1 MLYLFTQKNIIF
13 MEGLTMKHELST
25 KYKRINFYTLKMVK
39 EDSELY
45 EVPVIKSPTEVYQAA
60 KQLLA
65 LHEEPEEH
73 FCILCLN
80 AKNKIVGVHTISIG
94 SLNASIVHPREVFKA
109 AMLNN
114 ASGIICLHNHPS
126 GDPEPSREDIETTR
140 RLVEAGEIM
149 GIKVLDHVIIGE
161 QSYLSMKEKCLM

>member
-1 MLYLFTQKNIIF
+1 MT
-13 MEGLTMKHELST
+13 
-25 KYKRINFYTLKMVK
+25 RINFYTLKMVK
-39 EDSELY
+39 EDSVPY
-45 EVPVIKSPTEVYQAA
+45 EVPVIKSPAEAYQAA

-73 FCILCLN
+73 FCIICLN

-94 SLNASIVHPREVFKA
+94 TVNATIVHPREVFKA

-114 ASGIICLHNHPS
+114 ASAIICLHNHPS

-149 GIKVLDHVIIGE
+149 GIKVFDHVIIGE
-161 QSYLSMKEKCLM
+161 QRHLSMKEECLM

>member
-1 MLYLFTQKNIIF
+1 MT
-13 MEGLTMKHELST
+13 
-25 KYKRINFYTLKMVK
+25 RINFYSLKIVK
-39 EDSELY
+39 EDSTLY
-45 EVPVIKSPTEVYQAA
+45 KTAVIKSPVEVYQAA

-73 FCILCLN
+73 FCIFCLN
-80 AKNKIVGVHTISIG
+80 NKNKIVGVHTISIG

-126 GDPEPSREDIETTR
+126 GDPEPSREDIEITR
-140 RLVEAGEIM
+140 RLVEAGEII

-161 QSYLSMKEKCLM
+161 QGYISTKERGLI

>member
-1 MLYLFTQKNIIF
+1 MT
-13 MEGLTMKHELST
+13 
-25 KYKRINFYTLKMVK
+25 RINFYKLKIVK

-45 EVPVIKSPTEVYQAA
+45 EVPVINSPTEVYQAA

-80 AKNKIVGVHTISIG
+80 TKNKIVGVHTISIG

-126 GDPEPSREDIETTR
+126 GDPEPSREDIESTR
-140 RLVEAGEIM
+140 RLVKAGEIM

-161 QSYLSMKEKCLM
+161 QSYSSMKEKCLM

>member
-1 MLYLFTQKNIIF
+1 MV
-13 MEGLTMKHELST
+13 
-25 KYKRINFYTLKMVK
+25 RINFYKLKMVK
-39 EDSELY
+39 EDSALY

-80 AKNKIVGVHTISIG
+80 TKNKIVGVHTISIG

-126 GDPEPSREDIETTR
+126 GDPEPSRDDLEITR
-140 RLVEAGEIM
+140 RLVEAGKII
-149 GIKVLDHVIIGE
+149 GIEVLDHVIIGE
-161 QSYLSMKEKCLM
+161 QNYLSMKERCLM

>member
-1 MLYLFTQKNIIF
+1 MT
-13 MEGLTMKHELST
+13 
-25 KYKRINFYTLKMVK
+25 RINFYTLKMVK
-39 EDSELY
+39 EGSALY
-45 EVPVIKSPTEVYQAA
+45 EVPVIKSPAEVYQAA

-80 AKNKIVGVHTISIG
+80 TKNKIVGVHTISIG

-109 AMLNN
+109 ALLNN

-126 GDPEPSREDIETTR
+126 GDPEPSRDDIETTH
-140 RLVEAGEIM
+140 RLVNAGNIL
-149 GIKVLDHVIIGE
+149 GVKVLDHVIIGDDRYVSLKE
-161 QSYLSMKEKCLM
+161 QGAM

>member
-1 MLYLFTQKNIIF
+1 MT
-13 MEGLTMKHELST
+13 
-25 KYKRINFYTLKMVK
+25 RINFYSLKMVK
-39 EDSELY
+39 EDSTLY
-45 EVPVIKSPTEVYQAA
+45 ETAVIQSPVEVYQAA

-73 FCILCLN
+73 FCIFCLN
-80 AKNKIVGVHTISIG
+80 TKNKIVGVHTISIG

-140 RLVEAGEIM
+140 RLVDAGEIM

-161 QSYLSMKEKCLM
+161 QRYLSMKERCLI

>member
-1 MLYLFTQKNIIF
+1 MT
-13 MEGLTMKHELST
+13 
-25 KYKRINFYTLKMVK
+25 RINFYTLKMVK
-39 EDSELY
+39 EDSVPY
-45 EVPVIKSPTEVYQAA
+45 EVPVIKSPAEAYQAA

-73 FCILCLN
+73 FCIICLN

-94 SLNASIVHPREVFKA
+94 TVNATIVHPREVFKA

-114 ASGIICLHNHPS
+114 ASAIICLHNHPS

-149 GIKVLDHVIIGE
+149 GIKVLDHVIIGG
-161 QSYLSMKEKCLM
+161 QRYLSMKEKCLM

>member
-1 MLYLFTQKNIIF
+1 MI
-13 MEGLTMKHELST
+13 
-25 KYKRINFYTLKMVK
+25 RINFYTLKMVK
-39 EDSELY
+39 EASTLY
-45 EVPVIKSPTEVYQAA
+45 EVPVIKSPAEVYQAA

-80 AKNKIVGVHTISIG
+80 IKNKIVGVHTISIG

-114 ASGIICLHNHPS
+114 AYGIICLHNHPS
-126 GDPEPSREDIETTR
+126 GDPEPSREDIEITK
-140 RLVEAGEIM
+140 RLVEAGKLL
-149 GIKVLDHVIIGE
+149 GIEVIDHVIIGE
-161 QSYLSMKEKCLM
+161 QRYLSMKERCLM

>member
-1 MLYLFTQKNIIF
+1 LTFSEAIYIIIIERAKTKR
-13 MEGLTMKHELST
+13 EGFDMI
-25 KYKRINFYTLKMVK
+25 RINFYTLKMVK
-39 EDSELY
+39 EDSVLY
-45 EVPVIKSPTEVYQAA
+45 EVPVIKSPEEVYQAA

-80 AKNKIVGVHTISIG
+80 TKNKIVGVHTISIG
-94 SLNASIVHPREVFKA
+94 SLNATIVHPREVFKA

-114 ASGIICLHNHPS
+114 ASAIICLHNHPS

-140 RLVEAGEIM
+140 RLVEAGKIM
-149 GIKVLDHVIIGE
+149 GIEVLDHVIIGE
-161 QSYLSMKEKCLM
+161 QRYFSMKERCLM